1 MNRNEAQEALAEAR
15 EATRAASAAYKAVWR
30 KDPTAKGY
38 AKVDVALDVLHDAEA
53 SERALKAELAPYLQ
67 EA

>member
-1 MNRNEAQEALAEAR
+1 MTRNEAIEALQDAR
-15 EATRAASAAYKAVWR
+15 EATQAASAAYKAAW
-30 KDPTAKGY
+30 KTGKQEI
-38 AKVDVALDVLHDAEA
+38 ALDVLYDAEA